1 MTKKYFTLIII
12 FFTILALV
20 PLVLYFYQFNGKLSN
35 SQSNWGAFGEY
46 FAGTFGTVIS
56 LLALIGLIFS
66 IEMTKRQFRRQSEES
81 TFFNLLNLH
90 INKVNNL
97 VLDETHKGYNSFEQY
112 RHLFEAEVR
121 KHLINDARFRYV
133 KQPDAISNRAATLF
147 GRYMNSQFPT
157 IAAFHNFSTQH
168 CTTEEEKIVF
178 QYLLDKKEEDRDEI
192 IKESF
197 GFPFPKEV
205 AEELY
210 NIGLGYYMDYSLKE
224 KAEFLHNTF
233 EHFYDDYG
241 QFFGHYFRNMH
252 HILRYVKTTETAK
265 DYIKIYRAQL
275 SRFELAAL
283 FYNYMGSNVGTEFIS
298 NIYEM
303 KMFKGIYTSD
313 LFFTPTQDEFEQII
327 KYRYDNAKK
336 TK

>member
-1 MTKKYFTLIII
+1 MTKKYLLAVIVIFIILEL
-12 FFTILALV
+12 FPV
-20 PLVLYFYQFNGKLSN
+20 VLYFYQFNGKLSN
-35 SQSNWGAFGEY
+35 IQSDWGAFGEY

-56 LLALIGLIFS
+56 LLALIGLIYS
-66 IEMTKRQFRRQSEES
+66 IEITKRQFKSQSEES

-90 INKVNNL
+90 VNKVNNL
-97 VLDETHKGYNSFEQY
+97 VLDEIHKGYNSFEQY

-133 KQPDAISNRAATLF
+133 KKPDAISNRAATLF
-147 GRYMNSQFPT
+147 GRCMSQKFPT
-157 IAAFHNFSTQH
+157 ITIFQNFITQNY
-168 CTTEEEKIVF
+168 TTEEEKIVS
-178 QYLLDKKEEDRDEI
+178 QYLLNKKEEDRDET
-192 IKESF
+192 IKGAF
-197 GFPFPKEV
+197 GFPFPEEV

-210 NIGLGYYMDYSLKE
+210 KIGLGYYMDYSLKE
-224 KAEFLHNTF
+224 KAEFLYN
-233 EHFYDDYG
+233 DYG

-252 HILRYVKTTETAK
+252 HILRYVKTTEK
-265 DYIKIYRAQL
+265 NEEYIKIYRSQL
-275 SRFELAAL
+275 SRFELSAL
-283 FYNYMGSNVGTEFIS
+283 FYNYMGSNVGSEFIS

-313 LFFTPTQDEFEQII
+313 LFFSPTQDEFEQII